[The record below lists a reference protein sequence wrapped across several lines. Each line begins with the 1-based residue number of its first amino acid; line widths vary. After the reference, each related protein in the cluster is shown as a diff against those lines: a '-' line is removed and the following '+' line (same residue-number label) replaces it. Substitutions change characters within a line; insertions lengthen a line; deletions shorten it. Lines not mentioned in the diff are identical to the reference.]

1 MQAEL
6 DAGADIVGRSL
17 EHNSATPLHLAI
29 LNDAD
34 VEVVALLLDRGAKLS
49 ARYNQGMTPL
59 HAAVANYADMEI
71 IELLL
76 DRGANVKSKEV
87 EGRTPLGIALVHDAG
102 YDTIDLLLTSGAE
115 VIVDGS
121 FIQGPLYEAAVNHS
135 DPAVLELLFA
145 QLSDGEPKGFKRDY
159 YVDRALSVAAGQNTH
174 PQVVEWLLDQGANI
188 EGWDPGVWTPL
199 EIAVAG
205 NPNPAVIEL
214 LLDRG
219 ADVYVFSL
227 FGREMTPLHW
237 AVVNER
243 LDVITMLINRGADIE
258 AVNSDERTPLFLA
271 ADLASGVLHWSIG
284 YPAPPDHVPGSLFP
298 AIIALLVDRGADIDA
313 IDRHGNTPL
322 HRVAMLMERDPKF
335 IAVVESM
342 LAQGASVDA
351 RNHSGATAC
360 EVARGSSREAILMWR
375 VLCPWE
381 DSKSP
386 FSSVF
391 LFPESDTI
399 TIVCTMRFTAN
410 DMKAVARWGN
420 VPPSRDG
427 LELSAFE
434 FTWLVQEEGGATRD
448 WSGKRTAERKGA
460 NFTMEVKARAE
471 GSTLKF
477 SVRPVYGENAELP
490 GDYIKVPCNTVPPTV
505 IRAPEPELLKAT
517 IVTLLDLYRST
528 GGPAWTNNTNWASD
542 SLVHEWYGVTTDE
555 HGRLISLDLANNGL
569 RGKIPPE
576 LGDLANLT
584 GLDLRHNQLSGSIP
598 PELGNLTNLTRLDL
612 DTNQLSGPIPPEL
625 GNLANLIR
633 LDLGSNQLSGPIPPE
648 LGQLSQLRFL
658 SLSSNRLSGHIPS
671 EVEAL
676 VGLHTLYLNWN
687 QLSGE
692 IPNGW
697 GDIVNWKGWHIL
709 AGNQLTGCIPHGMQF
724 APGDPGDF
732 DWGNLPF
739 CSP

>member
-1 MQAEL
+1 MA
-6 DAGADIVGRSL
+6 DAV
-17 EHNSATPLHLAI
+17 
-29 LNDAD
+29 
-34 VEVVALLLDRGAKLS
+34 
-49 ARYNQGMTPL
+49 Q
-59 HAAVANYADMEI
+59 
-71 IELLL
+71 
-76 DRGANVKSKEV
+76 
-87 EGRTPLGIALVHDAG
+87 
-102 YDTIDLLLTSGAE
+102 
-115 VIVDGS
+115 
-121 FIQGPLYEAAVNHS
+121 
-135 DPAVLELLFA
+135 
-145 QLSDGEPKGFKRDY
+145 
-159 YVDRALSVAAGQNTH
+159 
-174 PQVVEWLLDQGANI
+174 
-188 EGWDPGVWTPL
+188 
-199 EIAVAG
+199 G

-219 ADVYVFSL
+219 ADVHVL
-227 FGREMTPLHW
+227 GGWGLGLTLLHW
-237 AVVNER
+237 AVINER
-243 LDVITMLINRGADIE
+243 LDVAEMLIDRSADIE
-258 AVNSDERTPLFLA
+258 AVNFDEQTPLFLA
-271 ADLASGVLHWSIG
+271 ADIAAGRQTWGTG

-298 AIIALLVDRGADIDA
+298 AIIALLVDRGEVMDA
-313 IDRHGNTPL
+313 IDKHGNTPL

-360 EVARGSSREAILMWR
+360 EVARGSSREAILMRR

-399 TIVCTMRFTAN
+399 TVVCAMRFTAI

-434 FTWLVQEEGGATRD
+434 FSWLVQEEGGATRD

-460 NFTMEVKARAE
+460 NFAMEVKARAE

-505 IRAPEPELLKAT
+505 IRAPEPELPKAT
-517 IVTLLDLYRST
+517 MVTLLDLYRST

-584 GLDLRHNQLSGSIP
+584 GLDLRHNQLSGPIP

-612 DTNQLSGPIPPEL
+612 DTNQLSGPIPPGL

-633 LDLGSNQLSGPIPPE
+633 LDLGSNQLSGPIPPDVK
-648 LGQLSQLRFL
+648 GSGNGPGLRAEPGPSPTL
-658 SLSSNRLSGHIPS
+658 AVAPSSNYT
-671 EVEAL
+671 
-676 VGLHTLYLNWN
+676 VG
-687 QLSGE
+687 SC
-692 IPNGW
+692 NG
-697 GDIVNWKGWHIL
+697 
-709 AGNQLTGCIPHGMQF
+709 
-724 APGDPGDF
+724 
-732 DWGNLPF
+732 
-739 CSP
+739 

>member
-6 DAGADIVGRSL
+6 DAGADIGGRSL
-17 EHNSATPLHLAI
+17 EHNNATPLHLAT

-34 VEVVALLLDRGAKLS
+34 VEVVALLLDRGAKPS
-49 ARYNQGMTPL
+49 SRYNEGMTPL
-59 HAAVANYADMEI
+59 HAAVSNDADAEI

-76 DRGANVKSKEV
+76 DRGSNANAKDVKQ
-87 EGRTPLGIALVHDAG
+87 RTPFGLALANDASLGIIRMLLV
-102 YDTIDLLLTSGAE
+102 SGAE
-115 VIVDGS
+115 VLSDGP
-121 FIQGPLYEAAVNHS
+121 FRHPLYEAAGHHS
-135 DPAVLELLFA
+135 DPAVLELLFT
-145 QLSDGEPKGFKRDY
+145 QLSDSKTDGYDRDV
-159 YVDRALSVAAGQNTH
+159 YVTTALSVAAGSNPH
-174 PQVVEWLLDQGANI
+174 PEVVEWLLDQGANI
-188 EGWDPGVWTPL
+188 EGLDHPGGWTTL
-199 EIAVAG
+199 GTAVAS
-205 NPNPAVIEL
+205 NPNPTVIEL

-219 ADVYVFSL
+219 ADVHVVSVGGL
-227 FGREMTPLHW
+227 GMTPLHW

-243 LDVITMLINRGADIE
+243 LDVAAMLIDRGANIE
-258 AVNSDERTPLFLA
+258 AVNSHEKTPLFLA
-271 ADLASGVLHWSIG
+271 ADIAAGRQVWGTDYS
-284 YPAPPDHVPGSLFP
+284 APPDHVPGSLFP
-298 AIIALLVDRGADIDA
+298 AIIALLVDRGEVMDA
-313 IDRHGNTPL
+313 IDKHGNTPL

-335 IAVVESM
+335 IAVVESI

-360 EVARGSSREAILMWR
+360 EVARGSSREAILMRR

-399 TIVCTMRFTAN
+399 TVVCAMRFTAI
-410 DMKAVARWGN
+410 DMKAIARWGN

-434 FTWLVQEEGGATRD
+434 FTWLVQEEGGGTRER
-448 WSGKRTAERKGA
+448 SGKRTVESKVTS
-460 NFTMEVKARAE
+460 FTAEVKGWAE
-471 GSTLKF
+471 GSTLEF
-477 SVRPVYGENAELP
+477 SVLPVYGLNAELP
-490 GDYIKVPCNTVPPTV
+490 GDYITVPCNTVPPTV
-505 IRAPEPELLKAT
+505 IRGPEPELPKA
-517 IVTLLDLYRST
+517 IIATLLDIYRST

-542 SLVHEWYGVTTDE
+542 SPVHEWYGVTTDE

-584 GLDLRHNQLSGSIP
+584 GLDLRHNQLSGPIP
-598 PELGNLTNLTRLDL
+598 SELGNLTNLKRLDL
-612 DTNQLSGPIPPEL
+612 DTNQLIGPIPPEL
-625 GNLANLIR
+625 GNLANLIQ
-633 LDLGSNQLSGPIPPE
+633 LDLGSNQLSGTIPPE

-692 IPNGW
+692 IPKGW

-732 DWGNLPF
+732 NWGNLPF